1 MPAYASTVT
10 WDTMDEYERYIKQ
23 CIDVGFTAFK
33 LHAWG
38 DAKEDAKLSRNLRK
52 WTGPDADLMFDGSA
66 GWDYVTSM
74 WFGRVLE
81 DCGFLWYEEPMRE
94 FELGSYRKLCDALD
108 IPVLAAETSDGCHW
122 NMATWIQ
129 MGALD
134 MTRVNTNFKGG
145 FTGSMKIAHLSDSH
159 GMRCQV
165 HGMGL
170 ANAQLCAAI
179 RVNDYYEQL
188 VINEEQIDGL
198 KNLGKLAIVDG
209 DLNVSSEPG
218 SATTSTGRMSSA
230 SRWRAPKRCARRRVE
245 LRARSR
251 SSVAASPRRTRSA
264 NLSDSR
270 FWAYYLLL
278 PKPRPDLRR
287 RALPDTVG
295 HRPELPR
302 NAAQPA
308 RPRNRLRRT
317 EALSGDDRRSGVL
330 AVVAQHHRSGP
341 RARCIGELAL
351 GPRQRR
357 CSSTAI
363 SPASGWRRCS
373 SCCLGS
379 CRTSSPAIC
388 GR

>member
-1 MPAYASTVT
+1 MRITDIRCFIVEASAPPHRYRWRKGLMGSHDGIKPDHKLFTAILRMDTDEGVVGAVEIESSARYARSVMDLTERRLKSLIGENPLNTERLWHLIWEIDRVDEMHMTHLGLVDQLAWDIKSKKAGMPIWQMLGANTPKVPAYASTVT

-23 CIDVGFTAFK
+23 CIDVGFRAFK

-81 DCGFLWYEEPMRE
+81 ECGFLWYEEPMRE

-188 VINEEQIDGL
+188 VINEKQIRDL
-198 KNLGKLAIVDG
+198 KDLGELAIVDG

-218 SATTSTGRMSSA
+218 LGYEIDWAH
-230 SRWRAPKRCARRRVE
+230 VE
-245 LRARSR
+245 R
-251 SSVAASPRRTRSA
+251 VAAASA
-264 NLSDSR
+264 
-270 FWAYYLLL
+270 
-278 PKPRPDLRR
+278 
-287 RALPDTVG
+287 
-295 HRPELPR
+295 
-302 NAAQPA
+302 
-308 RPRNRLRRT
+308 
-317 EALSGDDRRSGVL
+317 
-330 AVVAQHHRSGP
+330 
-341 RARCIGELAL
+341 
-351 GPRQRR
+351 
-357 CSSTAI
+357 
-363 SPASGWRRCS
+363 
-373 SCCLGS
+373 
-379 CRTSSPAIC
+379 
-388 GR
+388 